1 MGKKQTVVKN
11 INAMQGFGSMDVLCV
26 DKTGTLTQD
35 RIVLE
40 YPLDVHGNVDERVLR
55 HAFLN
60 SYHQTGLRNLMDEAS
75 WITPTRR
82 TCSRCG
88 RITGRWT
95 KSRSI
100 LSGGA

>member
-1 MGKKQTVVKN
+1 MN
-11 INAMQGFGSMDVLCV
+11 ILCT

-60 SYHQTGLRNLMDEAS
+60 SYHQTGLRNLMDEAIVDHAYETNMLPL
-75 WITPTRR
+75 WQDYRKVDET
-82 TCSRCG
+82 
-88 RITGRWT
+88 
-95 KSRSI
+95 RSI
-100 LSGGA
+100 SPGGA